1 MKLTK
6 RLFALLLTLVL
17 TLALFPLG
25 MISASALE
33 GMGAPTDMNYY
44 ALGVDISYWQ
54 AGDSTGKNVDFNK
67 LKASGCEFVILRLG
81 YGQSV
86 DKAFLSFYKN
96 ARAAG
101 MPLGVYLYGLKT
113 TKSGAASD
121 AAWAI
126 SVFEQHNM
134 YFEYPIFYDI
144 EEADQIA
151 LSSANATALCE
162 GWCDTLKAKGY
173 YPGIYSGT
181 QFFNKLT
188 SSFKQNNDLWIAHVL
203 NGAGSE
209 WSSQFTHTS
218 KAYNTQGYSMWQYS
232 WSNIKNGSSYIYNG
246 IYKSGTTKVE
256 ALDLD
261 VCYKDYPSIMKAN
274 GYNNCQSNS
283 KPSLLQSINKAK
295 ELRYSSYDSASLTA
309 LRNAFDN
316 AVSVYN
322 NDSATETDIKAAKT
336 ALDNAMVVSGKIVLS
351 GNCNYTSSV
360 TARTE
365 FNDSNNKLTNGVKSS
380 STVSIYDSTYAAY
393 YHSGDVE
400 ITIDLGSEKTSNLYT
415 AYVASNFWGI
425 PLPNSV
431 KVSYSDSATGTFTEI
446 AGNLSIQKVG
456 DGDIVDGTAYSELYT
471 MTYAAKNAVTARYIK
486 FTINC
491 NAYFW
496 IDELEV
502 ASGGAPLSGGIYVSG
517 VNSRIESGDC
527 HIYTPSFGEITVSN
541 ANHAWT
547 INVIATKQPDG
558 NFMIDSVTSG
568 EGTATPTVK
577 LNADQIFIAAHNWE
591 SGISDGTQVIGS
603 AANSSLLYNL
613 KPGDVIAL
621 DGITITDA
629 VNVSAAP
636 YIKIISTSG
645 VVDGEHVH
653 EPSEPHCGQAP
664 YCIKCNEVLGEA
676 SDHVLG
682 DWTLTDDGKM
692 EVRQCKDCGY
702 TAEARYVSSG
712 TTPEPDPDPE
722 NLGLRGDINQ
732 NGKIDARDYLL
743 LKRAYFGTYDLN
755 NVTTLLADV
764 NENGTVDARDYL
776 LLKRAY
782 FGTYT
787 IANPYVYE

>member
-33 GMGAPTDMNYY
+33 GMGPPTNMNYY
-44 ALGVDISYWQ
+44 ALGIDISYWQ

-86 DKAFLSFYKN
+86 DKAFVSFYNK

-113 TKSGAASD
+113 TKSGAVSD
-121 AAWAI
+121 ANWAI
-126 SVFEQHNM
+126 SVFKQYNM

-144 EEADQIA
+144 EEQSQLA

-162 GWCDTLKAKGY
+162 GWCDTLKAQGY

-188 SSFKQNNDLWIAHVL
+188 STFKNNNDLWIAHVL
-203 NGAGSE
+203 NGAGKE

-218 KAYNTQGYSMWQYS
+218 KSYNTQGFSMWQYS

-246 IYKSGTTKVE
+246 VYKSGTTKVD

-261 VCYKDYPSIMKAN
+261 VCYKDYPTIMKTY

-283 KPSLLQSINKAK
+283 KPALLQSINKAK
-295 ELRYSSYDSASLTA
+295 ELRYSSFDAASLTA
-309 LRNAFDN
+309 LRTAYDN

-322 NDSATETDIKAAKT
+322 NASSTEASIKAAKT
-336 ALDNAMVVSGKIVLS
+336 ALDNAMVVSGKTVIS
-351 GNCNYTSSV
+351 GNCSYTASV
-360 TARTE
+360 TPRTE
-365 FNDSNNKLTNGVKSS
+365 FSDANKKLTDGVKSTA
-380 STVSIYDSTYAAY
+380 TVSTYDSTYAAY

-400 ITIDLGSEKTSNLYT
+400 ITVDLGSAKTSNLYT
-415 AYVASNFWGI
+415 AYVANNFWGI

-431 KVSYSDSATGTFTEI
+431 SVAYSSSASGPFTEV
-446 AGNLSIQKVG
+446 AGNLSVQKVG
-456 DGDIVDGTAYSELYT
+456 EGDLVDGTAQSELHA
-471 MTYAAKNAVTARYIK
+471 MTFAAETPVTARYIK
-486 FTINC
+486 FIINC
-491 NAYFW
+491 NSYFW

-502 ASGGAPLSGGIYVSG
+502 ASGGAPLSGGVYVSG
-517 VNSRIESGDC
+517 VNGKVEAGDC
-527 HIYTPSFGEITVSN
+527 YIYTPSFGDITVSN

-547 INVIATKQPDG
+547 MNVIATRRPDG
-558 NFMIDSVTSG
+558 TFVVDSVSSG
-568 EGTATPTVK
+568 EGNSTATVR
-577 LNADQIFIAAHNWE
+577 LNSDQIFIAAHNWE
-591 SGISDGTQVIGS
+591 TGVSDGTQVIGS
-603 AANSSLLYNL
+603 AENSRLVRNL
-613 KPGDVIAL
+613 QPGDVIAL
-621 DGITITDA
+621 DGITITDT

-636 YIKIISTSG
+636 YIKIVSG
-645 VVDGEHVH
+645 NSSGDGEHSH
-653 EPSEPHCGQAP
+653 EESEAHCGQAP
-664 YCIKCNEVLGEA
+664 FCTICGEILGEA
-676 SDHVLG
+676 AGHIPG
-682 DWTLTDDGKM
+682 EWTLTDDGKM
-692 EVRQCKDCGY
+692 EVRQCNDCGY
-702 TAEARYVSSG
+702 TLEARYVNNANVG
-712 TTPEPDPDPE
+712 DEE
-722 NLGLRGDINQ
+722 IGLRGDINQ

-743 LKRAYFGTYDLN
+743 LKRAYFGTYDLDA
-755 NVTTLLADV
+755 VTTLLADI

-782 FGTYT
+782 FTTYT
-787 IANPYVYE
+787 IENPYVYNN